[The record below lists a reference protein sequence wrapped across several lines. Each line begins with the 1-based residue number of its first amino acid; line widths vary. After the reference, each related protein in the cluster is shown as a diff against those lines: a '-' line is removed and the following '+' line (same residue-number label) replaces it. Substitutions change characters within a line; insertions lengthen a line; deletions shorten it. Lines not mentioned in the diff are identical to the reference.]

1 MSKGDRKV
9 IPLGKRRICIY
20 PGCSLTASSRDFA
33 DSLFQMA
40 RMAGMWIEELKD
52 WNCCGSSPAHSV
64 NPEYATLLSGRNLI
78 LAQKQG
84 IEELYVVCPS
94 CYIRLKESMNKLDG
108 DARLRDKLFEAYGT
122 EYTGEVRVRFFLES
136 LEPGDEEIF
145 KEKMNQS
152 LEGLNAVIYYGCL
165 MSRPERVTGFELK
178 VYESSIVKFV
188 ENTGAKVIDWGA
200 SSRCCGAHL
209 AVSRPDLSDR
219 LVDRILEQAK
229 RAKANCI
236 ITFCPLCQVN
246 LEMRGNVKNR
256 LPVFFIPELAGFA
269 SGEAKALKWARRHL
283 VNPMPLLKN
292 HRIF

>member
-1 MSKGDRKV
+1 MSKSSPKM
-9 IPLGKRRICIY
+9 IPMGKRRISIY
-20 PGCSLTASSRDFA
+20 PGCSLTASSSDFA
-33 DSLFQMA
+33 ESLFQMA
-40 RMAGMWIEELKD
+40 KMAGMWVEELRD
-52 WNCCGSSPAHSV
+52 WNCCGASPAHSV

-84 IEELYVVCPS
+84 IEDLYVVCPS
-94 CYIRLKESMNKLDG
+94 CYIRLKESMHKLDS
-108 DARLRDKLFEAYGT
+108 DEKLREKLFEAYGT
-122 EYTGEVRVRFFLES
+122 RYTGEVNVRFFLEA
-136 LEPGDEEIF
+136 LEPGDEAIF
-145 KEKMNQS
+145 KDKMNHS
-152 LEGLNAVIYYGCL
+152 LEGLNAVVYYGCL

-178 VYESSIVKFV
+178 KYEPSIVKFI
-188 ENTGAKVIDWGA
+188 ENTGAKVTEWGA

-246 LEMRGNVKNR
+246 LEMRGNAKDR

-269 SGEAKALKWARRHL
+269 SGEAKAHKWAKRHL
-283 VNPMPLLKN
+283 VNPMPLLKVN
-292 HRIF
+292 RIF